1 MKRED
6 IGFLDFLSA
15 FVIDELNVS
24 EDVYFDVIEN
34 KCTYHE
40 AKFIIYACLAD
51 RPDKLQKAKDLFNSK
66 LED

>member
-15 FVIDELNVS
+15 FVIDVLEVDEN
-24 EDVYFDVIEN
+24 VYFDVIEK

-40 AKFIIYACLAD
+40 GKFIIYACLSD
-51 RPDKLQKAKDLFNSK
+51 REDKIQKAKELFESK
-66 LED
+66 LKD